1 MARPARSRCPCRP
14 VGPPRSSASR
24 ANSQNDQEHPTKT
37 CPSCGRRYKA
47 KGRMYR
53 CRNPRCGF
61 VFHRDGV
68 GAINI
73 RQRYTGSGLVVGVM
87 ASPTGVRYHAHL
99 RRSAARCD
107 RERIP
112 VL

>member
-1 MARPARSRCPCRP
+1 MLTYKAERLGMEVVLVDERYT
-14 VGPPRSSASR
+14 
-24 ANSQNDQEHPTKT
+24 TKT
-37 CPSCGRRYKA
+37 CPSCGRRYKS

-53 CRNPRCGF
+53 CRNPLCGF
-61 VFHRDGV
+61 VVHRDGV

-73 RQRYTGSGLVVGVM
+73 RQKYTGSGLVVGVM